1 MTVGRVYHVAADE
14 QVRRDIKA
22 LAGQIEHFTGVSD
35 PYEPPLQPELVV
47 NTEREMPHDSARG
60 IVFFLQSLGYL
71 PAGGTE
77 EPAPTERLA
86 PIPRESEA

>member
-1 MTVGRVYHVAADE
+1 
-14 QVRRDIKA
+14 
-22 LAGQIEHFTGVSD
+22 
-35 PYEPPLQPELVV
+35 
-47 NTEREMPHDSARG
+47 MPHDSARG

-86 PIPRESEA
+86 PIPSRSEA